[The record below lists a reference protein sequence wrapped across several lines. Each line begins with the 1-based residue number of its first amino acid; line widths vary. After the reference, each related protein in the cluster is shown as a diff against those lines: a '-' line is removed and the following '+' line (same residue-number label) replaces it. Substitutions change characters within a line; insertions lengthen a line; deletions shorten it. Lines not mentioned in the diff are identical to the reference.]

1 MDRQLKYTQK
11 VAPAITIMQRKKKV
25 GKVGWAQAAD
35 TML

>member
-25 GKVGWAQAAD
+25 GKVGWEQAAD